1 MAVPKVFQMALSE
14 EVHPDKS
21 SVQRSRVTGRLL
33 VRMPKVKVS
42 SLFDHILLCSPLDL
56 IWRSFLLYV
65 YLNSNSGVNEFR

>member
-56 IWRSFLLYV
+56 I
-65 YLNSNSGVNEFR
+65 